1 MSSVTATTTAPDPT
15 GSAGVPASSR
25 PRLDWRLR
33 FAALSLI
40 WGFSFLLIKVGTQG
54 YALPGHPGTPGVRHG
69 RAGGRDGGPAGG
81 LPRGART
88 WMHLAVAGFLLNAL
102 PFSLFAFAELT
113 IPSTL
118 AASATR
124 PPRCGAWR
132 CPWWRCA
139 RTGRPGCGWYL
150 GLGFLGVLT
159 VLGAWQGFHGL
170 DARGTTLALLASLS
184 YPVGWIYV
192 RRTLAGSS
200 ASHLS
205 LTGGQLLLAT
215 VQLAVVTPLFTS
227 APSSLALGPLL
238 AIAALGTLGT
248 GLAVL
253 IQYGIVAEVGP
264 TTGQMVTYFVPVIAA
279 AGILLLGETLTWSTP
294 VGAAVVLAGAA
305 LTQVKPKRRGDGGG
319 HPGSRARLTRT
330 SAGPLPGRTAAAI
343 ASASGSISASVRVE
357 TVTRMPGV
365 CSSGSALRGHRPAGV
380 QEAGDRA
387 RLVGYRHPQ
396 VHAAAPVRL
405 DRAPAQRRGQRVPA
419 LAVARRDGRR
429 VHRAVGPQPRHRA
442 LEGQAD
448 PAGPEALPAAYPVE
462 GERVAGEDSE
472 AQVGTVRLG
481 GRAGE
486 GPAVGDT
493 REGCSGRSTMW

>member
-1 MSSVTATTTAPDPT
+1 MSSVTASTAPVTAPGPE
-15 GSAGVPASSR
+15 GSAPAPAR

-54 YALPGHPGTPGVRHG
+54 YAPFQVTLGRLAFGTAVLAVAMAVR
-69 RAGGRDGGPAGG
+69 REG

-118 AASATR
+118 AGICNATSPLWGMALSLVALREDR
-124 PPRCGAWR
+124 PTRVRVAG
-132 CPWWRCA
+132 
-139 RTGRPGCGWYL
+139 L

-170 DARGTTLALLASLS
+170 DARGTALALLASLS

-215 VQLAVVTPLFTS
+215 AQLAVVTPLFTS
-227 APSSLALGPLL
+227 APSSLAVGPLL

-253 IQYGIVAEVGP
+253 VQYGIVAEVGP
-264 TTGQMVTYFVPVIAA
+264 TTGQMVTYFVPVIAAA

-305 LTQVKPKRRGDGGG
+305 LTQVKPKRTG
-319 HPGSRARLTRT
+319 
-330 SAGPLPGRTAAAI
+330 
-343 ASASGSISASVRVE
+343 
-357 TVTRMPGV
+357 
-365 CSSGSALRGHRPAGV
+365 
-380 QEAGDRA
+380 
-387 RLVGYRHPQ
+387 
-396 VHAAAPVRL
+396 
-405 DRAPAQRRGQRVPA
+405 
-419 LAVARRDGRR
+419 
-429 VHRAVGPQPRHRA
+429 
-442 LEGQAD
+442 
-448 PAGPEALPAAYPVE
+448 
-462 GERVAGEDSE
+462 
-472 AQVGTVRLG
+472 
-481 GRAGE
+481 
-486 GPAVGDT
+486 
-493 REGCSGRSTMW
+493 

>member
-1 MSSVTATTTAPDPT
+1 MSSVTASTAPVTAPGPE
-15 GSAGVPASSR
+15 GSAPAPAPAR

-54 YALPGHPGTPGVRHG
+54 YAPFQVTLGRLAFGTAVLAVAMAVR
-69 RAGGRDGGPAGG
+69 REG

-118 AASATR
+118 AGICNATSPLWGMALSLVALREDR
-124 PPRCGAWR
+124 PTRVRVAG
-132 CPWWRCA
+132 
-139 RTGRPGCGWYL
+139 L
-150 GLGFLGVLT
+150 GVGFLGVLT

-170 DARGTTLALLASLS
+170 DARGTALALLASLS

-215 VQLAVVTPLFTS
+215 AQLAVVTPLFTS
-227 APSSLALGPLL
+227 APSSLAVGPLL

-253 IQYGIVAEVGP
+253 VQYGIVAEVGP
-264 TTGQMVTYFVPVIAA
+264 TTGQMVTYFVPVIAAA

-305 LTQVKPKRRGDGGG
+305 LTQVKPKRTG
-319 HPGSRARLTRT
+319 
-330 SAGPLPGRTAAAI
+330 
-343 ASASGSISASVRVE
+343 
-357 TVTRMPGV
+357 
-365 CSSGSALRGHRPAGV
+365 
-380 QEAGDRA
+380 
-387 RLVGYRHPQ
+387 
-396 VHAAAPVRL
+396 
-405 DRAPAQRRGQRVPA
+405 
-419 LAVARRDGRR
+419 
-429 VHRAVGPQPRHRA
+429 
-442 LEGQAD
+442 
-448 PAGPEALPAAYPVE
+448 
-462 GERVAGEDSE
+462 
-472 AQVGTVRLG
+472 
-481 GRAGE
+481 
-486 GPAVGDT
+486 
-493 REGCSGRSTMW
+493 